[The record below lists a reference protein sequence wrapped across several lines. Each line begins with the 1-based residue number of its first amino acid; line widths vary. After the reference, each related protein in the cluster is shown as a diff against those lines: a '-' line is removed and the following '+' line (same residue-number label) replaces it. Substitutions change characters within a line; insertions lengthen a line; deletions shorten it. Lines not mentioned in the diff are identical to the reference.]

1 MWTGGQVNRWTSGQ
15 VDRWT
20 GGHVDKWTSGQVDT
34 WTGGQVDKTKRS
46 NQTVRR
52 LTKGTASFTSRSLRP
67 KDDDGPSRMQQ
78 KKRSH
83 SFRGRVSRAEQD
95 PRKPTRRINQ
105 KEEKQ
110 HRQQKTTTHSFFPD
124 DRGGRRG
131 QAKEKAEGY
140 MSTIKGRDCVDDN
153 PPLWYH
159 LGTPLSGLDSSSLSG
174 GTIDMATLVCFFF
187 FNFFFVFIHFDSPP
201 LFFFFSVVVVFHSN
215 LFCLAARRRVA
226 VTTAAVHE
234 TKKALAI

>member
-1 MWTGGQVNRWTSGQ
+1 M
-15 VDRWT
+15 
-20 GGHVDKWTSGQVDT
+20 DKWT
-34 WTGGQVDKTKRS
+34 RP
-46 NQTVRR
+46 REAIRLCR

-95 PRKPTRRINQ
+95 PRKPTRRINDSQ

-174 GTIDMATLVCFFF
+174 GTIDMATLFFFFF

-201 LFFFFSVVVVFHSN
+201 LFFFFSVVAVFHSN

-226 VTTAAVHE
+226 VTTATVHE